1 MSAYKVLG
9 QVNPTTTGTLTAL
22 YAVPLSTQSFCSTLS
37 VCNQGANT
45 SSVRVAVQPGGTG
58 IDNKHY
64 IVYDTV
70 IQPKDSMFLTIGL
83 ALAQADQ
90 VNVSA
95 ATSSVSF
102 SLFGSEI

>member
-22 YAVPLSTQSFCSTLS
+22 YAVPLATQAFCSTLS
-37 VCNQGANT
+37 ICNQGAST
-45 SSVRVAVQPGGTG
+45 SSARVAVQPLGAG
-58 IDNKHY
+58 ILPRHY
-64 IVYDTV
+64 ILYDTV
-70 IQPKDSMFLTIGL
+70 IQPQDTLFLTIGI
-83 ALAQADQ
+83 ALGQTDQ
-90 VNVSA
+90 INVSA

>member
-22 YAVPLSTQSFCSTLS
+22 YSVPLTTQAFCSTLS
-37 VCNQGANT
+37 ICNQGAST
-45 SSVRVAVQPGGTG
+45 SSARVAVQPLGTG
-58 IDNKHY
+58 ILPKHY
-64 IVYDTV
+64 ILYDTV
-70 IQPKDSMFLTIGL
+70 IQPQDTLFLTIGI
-83 ALAQADQ
+83 ALSQTDQ

>member
-22 YAVPLSTQSFCSTLS
+22 YAVPLATQAFCSTLS
-37 VCNQGANT
+37 ICNQGSTT
-45 SSVRVAVQPGGTG
+45 SSARVAVQPVGAG
-58 IDNKHY
+58 INAKHY
-64 IVYDTV
+64 ILYDTV
-70 IQPKDSMFLTIGL
+70 IQPQDTLFLTIGI
-83 ALAQADQ
+83 ALGQTDQ

>member
-22 YAVPLSTQSFCSTLS
+22 YSVPLSTQAFCSTLS
-37 VCNQGANT
+37 ICNQGAST
-45 SSVRVAVQPGGTG
+45 SSARIAVQPLGTG
-58 IDNKHY
+58 ILPKHY
-64 IVYDTV
+64 ILYDTV
-70 IQPKDSMFLTIGL
+70 IQPNDSLFLTIGI
-83 ALAQADQ
+83 ALGQTDQ
-90 VNVSA
+90 INVSA